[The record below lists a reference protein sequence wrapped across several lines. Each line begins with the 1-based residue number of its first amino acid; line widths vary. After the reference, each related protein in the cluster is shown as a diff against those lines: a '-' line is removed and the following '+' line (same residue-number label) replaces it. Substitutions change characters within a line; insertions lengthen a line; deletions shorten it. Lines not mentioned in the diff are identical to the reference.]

1 MAHVQCS
8 RDLHPPYKSPN
19 VSLNS
24 IYMLTQIFKI
34 ADSIACFQYVQVT
47 IHTMSASALA
57 TEILHPIAVKRF

>member
-34 ADSIACFQYVQVT
+34 ADSSIAYFRYVQV
-47 IHTMSASALA
+47 
-57 TEILHPIAVKRF
+57 